1 MSNSTVFY
9 PQPAVTGDGAGI
21 VSYAGLALVT
31 RTAEVAG
38 LPALLSQALLPWR
51 KDHAVH
57 DPGKIVLDLAVA
69 MISGGDCAAD
79 LAVLRGRE
87 PVFGPVASDPT
98 VSRLI
103 AALAGESV
111 TALSAI
117 AGARAAARKTVWE
130 LAGEQAPNHHI
141 DEHRPL
147 VIDMDA
153 TLLTAHSEKQNATPT
168 YKRGFGF
175 HPLLA
180 FIDHGPGGTG
190 EAAAALLRP
199 GNAGA
204 NTAADHLSVLHH
216 ALSQIPDL
224 HWRAGRKILVRAD
237 SAGGTKEFLNYLHKR
252 GLSYSC
258 GLGMTPAM
266 AAAVDMLPTQVW
278 TQAYNPDGEPRE
290 GAQVAELTGVLS
302 LTGYPPGMR
311 VIVRRERPHPGAQL
325 RFTDAAGWR
334 LTCFVTNTRRGQL
347 ADLEV
352 RHRRRAR
359 CEDRIRAAKATGM
372 TNLPFH
378 DFDKNQIWLALV
390 ELAADLTAWT
400 QLLALTGTDARTW
413 EIKRLRLRLWAAAA
427 RLARHARTRRLRYD
441 QQHRWTPVLITGLH
455 QLEGYHA
462 SG

>member
-1 MSNSTVFY
+1 MSNSTVYY
-9 PQPAVTGDGAGI
+9 PQPTVTGDGAGI
-21 VSYAGLALVT
+21 VSHAGLALVT

-38 LPALLSQALLPWR
+38 LPGLLSQALAPWR

-57 DPGKIVLDLAVA
+57 DPGKIILDLAVA

-87 PVFGPVASDPT
+87 KVFGPVASDPT

-103 AALAGESV
+103 AALAAESV
-111 TALSAI
+111 TTLSAL
-117 AGARAAARKTVWE
+117 ARARAAARKTVWE
-130 LAGEQAPNHHI
+130 LAAEHAPNHQV

-147 VIDMDA
+147 IIDLDA
-153 TLLTAHSEKQNATPT
+153 TLLTAHSEKQNAAPT
-168 YKRGFGF
+168 YKKGYGF

-180 FIDHGPGGTG
+180 FIDHGRGGTG
-190 EAAAALLRP
+190 EAAAALLRA

-204 NTAADHLSVLHH
+204 NTAADHITVLHR
-216 ALSQIPDL
+216 ALAQIPDL
-224 HWRAGRKILVRAD
+224 TWRAGRKILIRAD
-237 SAGGTKEFLNYLHKR
+237 SGGGTKEFLNYLHKR

-266 AAAVDMLPTQVW
+266 ADAVDILPKTVW
-278 TQAYNPDGEPRE
+278 TQAYNPDGQPRD

-302 LTGYPPGMR
+302 LTGYPPSMR

-325 RFTDAAGWR
+325 RFTDSGGWR

-352 RHRRRAR
+352 RHRQRAR

-378 DFDKNQIWLALV
+378 DFAKNQIWLTLV
-390 ELAADLTAWT
+390 ELATDLTAWT

-427 RLARHARTRRLRYD
+427 RLAHHARTRRLRYD
-441 QQHRWTPVLITGLH
+441 QHHQWTPVLIAGLH
-455 QLEGYHA
+455 RLDSYRT

>member
-9 PQPAVTGDGAGI
+9 PQSTVTGDGAGI
-21 VSYAGLALVT
+21 VSHAGLALVT

-38 LPALLSQALLPWR
+38 LPRLLSDALTLWR
-51 KDHAVH
+51 KDYATH

-69 MISGGDCAAD
+69 MVGGADCAAD

-87 PVFGPVASDPT
+87 TVFGPVASDPT

-103 AALAGESV
+103 ATLADEPVAALA
-111 TALSAI
+111 AI
-117 AGARAAARKTVWE
+117 AGARAVARKTVWE
-130 LAGEQAPNHHI
+130 LAGEHAPNHRI
-141 DEHRPL
+141 DEHHPL
-147 VIDMDA
+147 VIDLDA
-153 TLLTAHSEKQNATPT
+153 TLVTAHSEKQDAAPT

-190 EAAAALLRP
+190 EAAAGLLRA

-204 NTAADHLSVLHH
+204 NTAADHITVLHR
-216 ALSQIPDL
+216 ALAQIPGL
-224 HWRAGRKILVRAD
+224 CWRAGRKILIRTD
-237 SAGGTKEFLNYLHKR
+237 SAGGTKGFLNYLHKR

-258 GLGMTPAM
+258 GIGMTPNM
-266 AAAVDMLPTQVW
+266 AAAVEVLPASVW
-278 TQAYNPDGEPRE
+278 TQAYNADGQPRD

-325 RFTDAAGWR
+325 RFTDTNGWR
-334 LTCFVTNTRRGQL
+334 LTCFVTNSSRGQL
-347 ADLEV
+347 ADLEM

-372 TNLPFH
+372 TNLPYH
-378 DFDKNQIWLALV
+378 DFTKNQIWLAIT
-390 ELAADLTAWT
+390 ELATDLTAWT
-400 QLLALTGTDARTW
+400 QMLALTGTDARTW
-413 EIKRLRLRLWAAAA
+413 EIKRLRLRLWATAA

-441 QQHRWTPVLITGLH
+441 QHHQWTPVLTAGLH
-455 QLEGYHA
+455 RLEGYRT
-462 SG
+462 SR

>member
-9 PQPAVTGDGAGI
+9 PRPVVTGDGAGI
-21 VSYAGLALVT
+21 VSHAGLMLVT

-38 LPALLSQALLPWR
+38 LPSLLSQALAPWR
-51 KDHAVH
+51 KDYATH
-57 DPGKIVLDLAVA
+57 DPGKVVLDLAVA
-69 MISGGDCAAD
+69 MVGGADCAAD

-87 PVFGPVASDPT
+87 TVFGPVASDPT

-103 AALAGESV
+103 AALAAEKV
-111 TALSAI
+111 KALAAI

-130 LAGEQAPNHHI
+130 LAGEHAPNHQI
-141 DEHRPL
+141 DAQWPL
-147 VIDMDA
+147 TIDLDA
-153 TLLTAHSEKQNATPT
+153 TLVTAHSEKARAAPT

-190 EAAAALLRP
+190 EAAAAVLRA

-204 NTAADHLSVLHH
+204 NTAADHITVLDR
-216 ALSQIPDL
+216 ALAQIPGL
-224 HWRAGRKILVRAD
+224 AWRVGRKILIRAD
-237 SAGGTKEFLNYLHKR
+237 SAGGTKEFLNHLHKR

-266 AAAVDMLPTQVW
+266 AAAVASLPTSVW
-278 TQAYNPDGEPRE
+278 TQAYNPDGQPRD
-290 GAQVAELTGVLS
+290 GAHVAELTGM
-302 LTGYPPGMR
+302 LTWPGYPPGMR

-325 RFTDAAGWR
+325 RFTDANGWR
-334 LTCFVTNTRRGQL
+334 LTCFVTNSNRGQL

-378 DFDKNQIWLALV
+378 DFAKNQIWLALV

-427 RLARHARTRRLRYD
+427 RLASHARAQRLRYD
-441 QQHRWTPVLITGLH
+441 QQHRWTPILTAGLH
-455 QLEGYHA
+455 RLNGYRT